1 MLLITVRV
9 SRLTPSRKC
18 FIPLFTFLY
27 SDTCKKRHE
36 YGVDRKQG
44 RFFLLRKALAMT
56 PNCKGSVKRY
66 LIFLENERR
75 SALADTRDRSCK
87 IWTFLIGQVPAYCF
101 SKSAAPSGSSNYA
114 LQRMPERRGLRRQ
127 PALAE
132 VSGESFGDVLFHSR
146 AKHSNLQVTLIRK
159 GTDSSNISSAPEYH
173 CGRWRSRPV
182 GVLRRSRIRGP
193 RPAPWASSTCARAAG
208 AWRR

>member
-1 MLLITVRV
+1 MLLSRELALLPLAPAMDMLRQSVELRPLVWV
-9 SRLTPSRKC
+9 SWPPISIRSLNS
-18 FIPLFTFLY
+18 FPLFIFLY

-87 IWTFLIGQVPAYCF
+87 IWIFLIGQVPAYCF
-101 SKSAAPSGSSNYA
+101 SKSAAPSGSSNYT
-114 LQRMPERRGLRRQ
+114 LQRMPGRRGLRRQ
-127 PALAE
+127 PAL
-132 VSGESFGDVLFHSR
+132 GGSFR
-146 AKHSNLQVTLIRK
+146 
-159 GTDSSNISSAPEYH
+159 
-173 CGRWRSRPV
+173 
-182 GVLRRSRIRGP
+182 
-193 RPAPWASSTCARAAG
+193 
-208 AWRR
+208 